1 MVKNY
6 SKGKVKPKKT
16 TRQIVRDEISKM
28 SETKKHMRTL
38 QEVLLCPRS
47 QTANPGGAT
56 PGMQI
61 YQMNDIPVG
70 TSNDQRIGNSINI
83 TGLGLRGLLHGR
95 GLTIDGSTSQNA
107 VYVRHAILKKKA
119 ASDVTEINAADT
131 RIFLN
136 NNTSLSYES
145 ANNVQRYILPFNHK
159 DFDILFQKTEKL
171 GIVNTQQTQ
180 NYFNNKKV
188 SFYNR
193 QDFKCE
199 WFSDSSAFTDEGNP
213 GIYYIIYVGNLN
225 MDDSQFPGNEITLGA
240 CEVNMALNL
249 YYKDM

>member
-1 MVKNY
+1 MVKSYN
-6 SKGKVKPKKT
+6 KGKVKPKKS

-28 SETKKHMRTL
+28 SETKKKMTTL
-38 QEVLLCPRS
+38 QELLLCPRS
-47 QTANPGGAT
+47 QSTSTGGAS

-61 YQMNDIPVG
+61 YQINDVAKGPA
-70 TSNDQRIGNSINI
+70 NDERIGNSIHI
-83 TGLGLRGLLHGR
+83 TGLSLRGLLHGR
-95 GLTIDGSTSQNA
+95 GLTINGSTSQNA

-119 ASDVTEINAADT
+119 ASDITEINAYDT

-159 DFDILFQKTEKL
+159 DFDIVFQKTEKL
-171 GIVNTQQTQ
+171 GIVNTPNTQ

-193 QDFKCE
+193 QNYKCE
-199 WFSDSSAFTDEGNP
+199 WFSDSSSFNDECNP
-213 GIYYIIYVGNLN
+213 GLYYIVFVGNIN
-225 MDDSQFPGNEITLGA
+225 MDDSQFAGNEITLGA
-240 CEVNMALNL
+240 AEVNMALNV